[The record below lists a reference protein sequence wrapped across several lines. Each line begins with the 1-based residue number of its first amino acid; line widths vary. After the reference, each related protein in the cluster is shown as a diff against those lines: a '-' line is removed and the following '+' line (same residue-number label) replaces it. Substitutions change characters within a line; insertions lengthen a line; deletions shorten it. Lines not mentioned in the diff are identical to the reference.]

1 MNRKGKVNNMK
12 KKYEVV
18 GKLCIELGELMM
30 KLDNLE
36 SFMETEGFLDL
47 SDRQQETMTDQL
59 DIMKDYATVLG
70 RRIEDLT

>member
-1 MNRKGKVNNMK
+1 MK
-12 KKYEVV
+12 KNYEAV

-30 KLDNLE
+30 KLDKLE

-47 SDRQQETMTDQL
+47 SDRQQEIMTDQL

>member
-1 MNRKGKVNNMK
+1 MKGKVNNMK

-36 SFMETEGFLDL
+36 SFLESDEFLDL
-47 SDRQQETMTDQL
+47 NGRHQDILTDQF

>member
-1 MNRKGKVNNMK
+1 MK

-18 GKLCIELGELMM
+18 GKLCIELGELMV
-30 KLDNLE
+30 KLDKLE

>member
-1 MNRKGKVNNMK
+1 MK

-18 GKLCIELGELMM
+18 GKLCIELGEVMV
-30 KLDNLE
+30 KLDKLE
-36 SFMETEGFLDL
+36 SFMETNDYLYLDA
-47 SDRQQETMTDQL
+47 RHQEIMIDQL

>member
-1 MNRKGKVNNMK
+1 MK
-12 KKYEVV
+12 KNYEVV
-18 GKLCIELGELMM
+18 GKLCIELGELMVR
-30 KLDNLE
+30 LDKLE

-47 SDRQQETMTDQL
+47 SDRQQEIMTDQL

>member
-1 MNRKGKVNNMK
+1 MK

-36 SFMETEGFLDL
+36 SFLESDEFLDL
-47 SDRQQETMTDQL
+47 NGRHQDILTDQL

>member
-1 MNRKGKVNNMK
+1 MKGKVNNMK

-18 GKLCIELGELMM
+18 GNLCIELGELMM

-36 SFMETEGFLDL
+36 SFMDTEGFLDL
-47 SDRQQETMTDQL
+47 SDRQQETMIDQL
-59 DIMKDYATVLG
+59 DIMKDYAAVLG

>member
-1 MNRKGKVNNMK
+1 MK

-36 SFMETEGFLDL
+36 SFMETEEFLDL

>member
-1 MNRKGKVNNMK
+1 MK

-36 SFMETEGFLDL
+36 SFMETEEFLDL
-47 SDRQQETMTDQL
+47 NDRQQETMTDQL

-70 RRIEDLT
+70 RRIEDFT

>member
-1 MNRKGKVNNMK
+1 MK

-36 SFMETEGFLDL
+36 SFVESVGFQCL
-47 SDRQQETMTDQL
+47 SDRQQEIMMDQL

>member
-1 MNRKGKVNNMK
+1 MK

-18 GKLCIELGELMM
+18 GKLCIELGEVMV
-30 KLDNLE
+30 KLDKLE
-36 SFMETEGFLDL
+36 SFMETNDYLYLDT
-47 SDRQQETMTDQL
+47 RHQEIMIDQL

>member
-1 MNRKGKVNNMK
+1 MKGKVNNM

-36 SFMETEGFLDL
+36 SFMETEAFLDL

>member
-1 MNRKGKVNNMK
+1 MK

-30 KLDNLE
+30 KLDKLE
-36 SFMETEGFLDL
+36 SFLENEGYRDLDV
-47 SDRQQETMTDQL
+47 RHQEIMIDQL

>member
-1 MNRKGKVNNMK
+1 MK

-18 GKLCIELGELMM
+18 GNLCIELGELMM

>member
-1 MNRKGKVNNMK
+1 MK
-12 KKYEVV
+12 KNYEVV

-30 KLDNLE
+30 KLDKLE

-47 SDRQQETMTDQL
+47 SDGQQEIMTDQL

>member
-1 MNRKGKVNNMK
+1 MK

-36 SFMETEGFLDL
+36 SFMETKGFLDL
-47 SDRQQETMTDQL
+47 SDIQQETMTDQL
-59 DIMKDYATVLG
+59 DIMKDYARVLG

>member
-1 MNRKGKVNNMK
+1 MYLIQRMK

-30 KLDNLE
+30 RLDRLE

-47 SDRQQETMTDQL
+47 NDAQQQFMTDQL

>member
-1 MNRKGKVNNMK
+1 MKGKVNNMK

-18 GKLCIELGELMM
+18 GKLCIELGEVMV
-30 KLDNLE
+30 KLDKLE
-36 SFMETEGFLDL
+36 SFMETNDYLYLDA
-47 SDRQQETMTDQL
+47 RHQEIMIDQL

>member
-1 MNRKGKVNNMK
+1 MK

-30 KLDNLE
+30 RLDKLE

-47 SDRQQETMTDQL
+47 NDAQQQFMTDQL
-59 DIMKDYATVLG
+59 DTMKDYATVLG

>member
-1 MNRKGKVNNMK
+1 MKGKVNNMK

>member
-1 MNRKGKVNNMK
+1 MNQKGKVNNMK

-36 SFMETEGFLDL
+36 SFMETEEFLDL

>member
-1 MNRKGKVNNMK
+1 MK

-18 GKLCIELGELMM
+18 GKLCIELGEVMM
-30 KLDNLE
+30 KLDKLE
-36 SFMETEGFLDL
+36 SFMETNDYLYLD
-47 SDRQQETMTDQL
+47 SRHQEIMVDQL

>member
-1 MNRKGKVNNMK
+1 MK

-18 GKLCIELGELMM
+18 CKLCIELGELMM

-47 SDRQQETMTDQL
+47 SDRQQETMTNQL

>member
-1 MNRKGKVNNMK
+1 MK

-18 GKLCIELGELMM
+18 GKLCIELGEVMM
-30 KLDNLE
+30 KLDKLE
-36 SFMETEGFLDL
+36 SFMETNDYLYLDA
-47 SDRQQETMTDQL
+47 RHQEIMIDQL

>member
-1 MNRKGKVNNMK
+1 MK

>member
-1 MNRKGKVNNMK
+1 MKGKVNNMK

-36 SFMETEGFLDL
+36 SFMETEEFLDL